1 MDIFKDEIN
10 PELEKIQKKLSAQ
23 TPITEE
29 DLKIILLGLLNEEDN
44 HEIGQQ

>member
-10 PELEKIQKKLSAQ
+10 PELDKIQKKLAAQ
-23 TPITEE
+23 TPISEE

-44 HEIGQQ
+44 HENGQ